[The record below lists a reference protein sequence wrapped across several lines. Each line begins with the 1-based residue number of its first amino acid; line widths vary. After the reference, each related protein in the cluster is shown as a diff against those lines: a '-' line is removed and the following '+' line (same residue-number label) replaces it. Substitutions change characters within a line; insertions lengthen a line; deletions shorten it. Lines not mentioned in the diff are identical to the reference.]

1 MIWEDLAALDRLIL
15 EGLNGSDSVLV
26 DRLAMLLTSGLT
38 WIPLYLALLY
48 LVIKNNETMAQILLV
63 VCCAGLCLLLAG
75 GIDGGIVKPLVA
87 RPRPALDPVMKYSV
101 RIVDGYRASGFSF
114 FSAHTANTMSL
125 AVFFSLLVRDR
136 LFIAVMMLWSLV
148 NCWTRLYLGVH
159 YPSDI
164 LCGLLWGVLSG
175 VASYVVFTHV
185 YFRLTPKIN
194 YISSQYTRTGYSMA
208 DIDVVMMVVVGTL
221 AAVQLAALATLPY

>member
-75 GIDGGIVKPLVA
+75 SIDGGIVKPLVA

-101 RIVDGYRASGFSF
+101 PRASAS
-114 FSAHTANTMSL
+114 SL
-125 AVFFSLLVRDR
+125 PTRPTPCRWLCSSV
-136 LFIAVMMLWSLV
+136 
-148 NCWTRLYLGVH
+148 CWCATGCSS
-159 YPSDI
+159 PS
-164 LCGLLWGVLSG
+164 
-175 VASYVVFTHV
+175 
-185 YFRLTPKIN
+185 
-194 YISSQYTRTGYSMA
+194 
-208 DIDVVMMVVVGTL
+208 
-221 AAVQLAALATLPY
+221 